1 MDSTASS
8 PPREFAVLV
17 PIVVHEGEEC
27 VLLTKRPENLDRYA
41 GQVSLPG
48 GERDPLDKDLKE
60 TALRET
66 REEVGIPPERVE
78 ILRELGWHETS
89 LLHRVKPFVG
99 RVRVPCSIV
108 PDPLEVER
116 ILYLKTRDITR
127 DLFKVR
133 GRWVSPG
140 GLERTVYTF
149 RLDGCEVWGLTARI
163 LREAFVGD

>member
-17 PIVVHEGEEC
+17 PILVHEGEEC

-99 RVRVPCSIV
+99 RVRAPCSIV
-108 PDPLEVER
+108 PDPLEVEIR
-116 ILYLKTRDITR
+116 STANKWIGLRLNPTRHLRADPKPTLSRTR
-127 DLFKVR
+127 YKPEER
-133 GRWVSPG
+133 G
-140 GLERTVYTF
+140 
-149 RLDGCEVWGLTARI
+149 
-163 LREAFVGD
+163 